1 MNNDNPSN
9 QSFLQEQKQAAEL
22 FDIEASDNDIT
33 SVLRNRIAESEK
45 FYDSDP
51 AYKIKE
57 TRKNNAQMLFGDHYK
72 AGKYPTL
79 RGSSIQYQEAQIY
92 SAIQTIVSYVTSR
105 VPEVEARP
113 WSNTVAGRMIARD
126 FAKYAEAH
134 GIEHDIKGKVERMLY
149 DLMQKR
155 VGAIK
160 MVYDVGY
167 KGKGEIC
174 PRHIDPSRLIFDH
187 NAGIDDNPGFIAE
200 KIPSTVGALADLFPE
215 KKQEIYEMYNI
226 KQGTAKQL
234 ATSLDYFEVWVTGR
248 DKKGKP
254 EEQLVVFVGGLVLLK
269 TRNPH
274 WLYDVEQEIIANHL
288 PMPPKPYLTINLLN
302 DGSNKL
308 DQTSLIELVAPQ
320 QHSLNRLKRQI
331 LEASER
337 YGGLNVFSGEAVDK
351 EDVEDLNFDGD
362 ESIIVD
368 AEDVRSAVNKVS
380 PNFLPQWLNNVANE
394 LVSTIHSIIGTPPN
408 MRGDT
413 SDTETLGE
421 AIMQRDQAEG
431 RLEPLIRALDSF
443 FNQYFAM
450 LFQFM
455 KVHYTEEHWQ
465 SIAGDDGT
473 FDYVMMQRDRLAD
486 GMDVYVKSGSML
498 PLDDNRMANVA
509 VKLASMDRISNLD
522 LYNLLKLPNA
532 EEMVQNLVKE
542 KIDPTLLVK
551 NMQED
556 EGDRTAFMDYEVI
569 KAGKYA
575 APREDPEAGHIDT
588 HREQMMRDEYTTG
601 TDKDGNVVWTPEKRQ
616 AFVAHVR
623 AEMESLQRRADVM
636 QKQVDANEA
645 LDTPAMPTPL
655 PGQTDIAPPV
665 MPGAPGEAPMPP
677 QGGMPPQAPAAPQP
691 QPPMPQ
697 NVAPT
702 PEAPAPMLPP
712 Q

>member
-1 MNNDNPSN
+1 MNDTN
-9 QSFLQEQKQAAEL
+9 QSFLQETKQAQEL
-22 FDIEASDNDIT
+22 FNIDASDNDIT
-33 SVLRNRIAESEK
+33 SVLRNRIAASEK

-57 TRKNNAQMLFGDHYK
+57 TRKQNAAMLWGDHYK
-72 AGKYPTL
+72 AGKYPDL
-79 RGSSIQYQEAQIY
+79 RSSSVKYQEAQIY
-92 SAIQTIVSYVTSR
+92 AAIQTIVSYVTSR
-105 VPEVEARP
+105 IPEVEARP
-113 WSNTVAGRMIARD
+113 WNNSVAGRMIARD

-134 GIEHDIKGKVERMLY
+134 GVEHDIKGKVERMLY

-160 MVYDVGY
+160 LVYDVGY

-174 PRHIDPSRLIFDH
+174 PKHIDPSRIIFDH
-187 NAGIDDNPGFIAE
+187 TAGIDDNPGFIAE
-200 KIPSTVGALADLFPE
+200 KIPRTVGALADMFPE
-215 KKQEIYEMYNI
+215 KKDEIYEMYNI
-226 KQGTAKQL
+226 KLKTGTAKQL
-234 ATSLDYFEVWVTGR
+234 ATTLEYFEVWITGR
-248 DKKGKP
+248 DKKGKA
-254 EEQLVVFVGGLVLLK
+254 EEQLVIFVGGLVLLK

-274 WLYDVEQEIIANHL
+274 WLYDVEQELIANHL
-288 PMPPKPYLTINLLN
+288 PCPPKPYLTINLLN

-331 LEASER
+331 LEATEK

-362 ESIIVD
+362 ESIVVD
-368 AEDVRSAVNKVS
+368 AEDVRQAVTKVS
-380 PNFLPQWLNNVANE
+380 PNFLPQWLTNVADN
-394 LVSTIHSIIGTPPN
+394 LVATIHSIIGTPPN

-431 RLEPLIRALDSF
+431 RLEPLIRALDNF

-486 GMDVYVKSGSML
+486 GMDVYTKSGTML

-509 VKLASMDRISNLD
+509 VKLASMNRISNLD

-532 EEMVQNLVKE
+532 DEMAQNLIKE
-542 KIDPTLLVK
+542 GMDPTLLVK
-551 NMQED
+551 NMEDD
-556 EGDRTAFMDYEVI
+556 EGDRSAYMDYEVI

-575 APREDPEAGHIDT
+575 PPREDPEPNHIDT
-588 HREQMMRDEYTTG
+588 HREQMMRDEYVTG
-601 TDKDGNVVWTPEKRQ
+601 TDNDGNIVWDAEKRQ

-623 AEMESLQRRADVM
+623 AEMESVQRRAEVE
-636 QKQVDANEA
+636 QRKIDADQA
-645 LDTPAMPTPL
+645 LNTPSLPSPL
-655 PGQTDIAPPV
+655 PGETDIAAPPQM
-665 MPGAPGEAPMPP
+665 MPPAAPGEMPAPMP
-677 QGGMPPQAPAAPQP
+677 GGAPAPAAP
-691 QPPMPQ
+691 MPAP
-697 NVAPT
+697 VAPT
-702 PEAPAPMLPP
+702 PTAPQPMM